1 MFYTHTHT
9 QSVIRKEGVHW
20 VKSASSDNLLERGSE
35 A

>member
-9 QSVIRKEGVHW
+9 QSIMRKEEVHW
-20 VKSASSDNLLERGSE
+20 VKSASSDDLHERRSE